1 MTLIHKISQ
10 SIVKQWIEI
19 SDSGL
24 LNSKP
29 DGFFIYCYYLLFYY
43 YAHLIIIFMIFT
55 CDFQLFYN
63 YFKFLRIYLR
73 IFIWKMKVIVCV
85 RVVWILQVTLQS
97 IINFTLESVLVG
109 CTDLRRG
116 SAEKEPL
123 QMMGWLLVCKHAS
136 TTWTFHCTLF
146 AWELCLV

>member
-1 MTLIHKISQ
+1 MVDTIIAILQRNNMTLIHKISQ

-63 YFKFLRIYLR
+63 YFKFSYILFSGLLDHFIYIYTHIYTHIHAYIYIHIHKKIYKG
-73 IFIWKMKVIVCV
+73 IFIKTLCIITKHWK
-85 RVVWILQVTLQS
+85 QS
-97 IINFTLESVLVG
+97 KCL
-109 CTDLRRG
+109 
-116 SAEKEPL
+116 SA
-123 QMMGWLLVCKHAS
+123 GD
-136 TTWTFHCTLF
+136 
-146 AWELCLV
+146 